1 MRTLLILVARDLRQH
16 VSDRSVLLFGL
27 VIPFALSYVFNLAFS
42 GLTDV
47 ELEEVSVA
55 VSVPADDPA
64 AAAVVGTLEALPD
77 NGLPVTLRSVAP
89 SEVAALVDA
98 GDVNLGVIVPD
109 GFGQDLAAGGGPR
122 VQLLEGED
130 GGLSTTAVAGIVT
143 STVQRLDSD
152 AATLATVSG
161 SLDEQQVQALAADLA
176 AAQPQVGWGSRVVA
190 GEQLGLAG
198 GIVAGQA
205 GMFLFFT
212 VGFAVLALFTEK
224 EWGTLPRLQS
234 MPIPS
239 WQIPLAKAL
248 VGLLLGTASTSVLL
262 ASGALLFE
270 GVDFGA
276 WPVVLLLVVATVAA
290 ATSVLA
296 LVVRIARTAEQA
308 GLLMSVIAIS
318 LGVTGGTFF
327 QVPND
332 GVVGMLLQVNPVAAL
347 IRGLGITSG
356 GGGVVELAPVLG
368 ILLAFTLVI
377 LVVARLVPGR
387 KDAL

>member
-55 VSVPADDPA
+55 VSVPADDSA

>member
-1 MRTLLILVARDLRQH
+1 

-55 VSVPADDPA
+55 VSAPADDPA

>member
-27 VIPFALSYVFNLAFS
+27 VIPFALSYFFNLAVS

-55 VSVPADDPA
+55 VSAAADDPA
-64 AAAVVGTLEALPD
+64 VAAVVGTLEALPD
-77 NGLPVTLRSVAP
+77 NGLPVTLRSVGP
-89 SEVAALVDA
+89 EEVAGLVDA
-98 GDVNLGVIVPD
+98 GEVNLGVVIPD
-109 GFGQDLAAGGGPR
+109 GFGQALAAGEGPR
-122 VQLLEGED
+122 LRLVEGGD
-130 GGLSTTAVAGIVT
+130 GGLSTAAVAGIVT
-143 STVQRLDSD
+143 STVQRLDAD
-152 AATLATVSG
+152 ASTLATVAG
-161 SLDEQQVQALAADLA
+161 TLDEEQVAALAADLA
-176 AAQPQVGWGSRVVA
+176 AAQPQVEWGSRVVA

-224 EWGTLPRLQS
+224 DWGTLPRLQS

-296 LVVRIARTAEQA
+296 LVVRVARTAEQA
-308 GLLMSVIAIS
+308 GLMMSVIAIS

-327 QVPND
+327 RVPSD
-332 GVVGMLLQVNPVAAL
+332 GLVGALLQVNPVAAL